1 MSFSSVEAPCS
12 MRPARILENADKL
25 MEQARELYENYK
37 PIIKPVDRAMAEDR
51 MTLLVAFSP
60 TMAKIRQK

>member
-1 MSFSSVEAPCS
+1 

-60 TMAKIRQK
+60 IMAKIRQK